1 MFDSF
6 EKLNGAFQQ
15 AQAKLRQGD
24 LLGAYNL
31 LLEIFTDRL
40 LHSKL
45 IDADLKVIQSLAD
58 LASLLG
64 EFQAADQLL
73 YSVIMEYER
82 ANSQLQA
89 DYSRLRRVQLLLDRG
104 DLYQVRHQLQVMAV
118 HIGDIENIQFSS
130 SGLKQWELGC
140 VWLDAAP
147 QERTIIFVELYLV
160 MGRLLSALGQ
170 YSDALRALNRGLFYA
185 EAKGVPALAQ
195 QTVIPLKLAMAT
207 ARFEK
212 GELKDADTNLT
223 YLKEELDEH
232 QHPEHYIKYLEI
244 SGKVHLL
251 QGELGKALGKFRQVQ
266 EKCRS
271 LKAGRAL
278 LRSNL
283 NLAHV
288 LILLNQTSTAQSYLE
303 NTKEKALAIKDSAL
317 ASRAQLLVSL
327 ASARGRSLVVG
338 TPVGHSVK
346 GMRHPQQ
353 DGQSVTQQEATLDLK
368 QSSNYLTW
376 FEDRALA
383 FQWQLSRFNFLAA
396 GNLLSQIQ
404 EAFKFSDSE
413 LIRVKIKILEGML
426 AYYQGVE
433 NQGEST
439 TNKKFRWATLILD
452 EVRPTL
458 RDLGLKP
465 ELWQV
470 QRILGWCL
478 SRLKRP
484 AAEQETLAKE
494 TNNLLTEL
502 TESLSPEDQAIY
514 LLNKWTADEEYIAA
528 QINQLQR
535 LREKLINGFIL
546 LRPWRRWLL
555 MQRLNALLEHIDRY
569 KDVLVKRTIK
579 GRNADVENA
588 PVSSLWRRFLT
599 HQKKRVTLS
608 FLVLPDRVFVVRA
621 WRFFLDFAV
630 IPTTRLE
637 VRNTVQRWH
646 KKIQGTQGGRD
657 FSDRPD
663 DDDSDEPLM
672 TRIENE
678 CKEIA
683 NYLAE
688 ILEIPS
694 LLEGLPKNTQ
704 ALTIVP
710 DDILH
715 GFPFATIIHQGK
727 YLVEHYA
734 LSIAYE
740 SSGQK
745 SPTPPSEQVQ
755 NALIVGVSKG
765 IIKRIPPLPAVRAE
779 IKQVKHWL
787 TGHRINSCTL
797 LDNSAHKGAV
807 IDGLSKATLLHMA
820 CHGTFEHNRPDQ
832 SGLVLIPNSE
842 QEEILSLRELSNLDL
857 TGLHHATLSSC
868 WSADNLS
875 LPGRWIISIPETLWR
890 SGVQSIL
897 GCLWEVYDQVAV
909 SFMTRFY
916 DYLDDLPRDEA
927 LRRTQLDCLQG
938 KLPKCSIDTANPIY
952 WSGFS
957 LYGDYTRLDLQHR
970 VRDIGSI
977 QSD

>member
-1 MFDSF
+1 
-6 EKLNGAFQQ
+6 
-15 AQAKLRQGD
+15 
-24 LLGAYNL
+24 
-31 LLEIFTDRL
+31 
-40 LHSKL
+40 
-45 IDADLKVIQSLAD
+45 
-58 LASLLG
+58 
-64 EFQAADQLL
+64 
-73 YSVIMEYER
+73 
-82 ANSQLQA
+82 
-89 DYSRLRRVQLLLDRG
+89 
-104 DLYQVRHQLQVMAV
+104 
-118 HIGDIENIQFSS
+118 
-130 SGLKQWELGC
+130 
-140 VWLDAAP
+140 
-147 QERTIIFVELYLV
+147 
-160 MGRLLSALGQ
+160 
-170 YSDALRALNRGLFYA
+170 
-185 EAKGVPALAQ
+185 
-195 QTVIPLKLAMAT
+195 
-207 ARFEK
+207 
-212 GELKDADTNLT
+212 
-223 YLKEELDEH
+223 
-232 QHPEHYIKYLEI
+232 
-244 SGKVHLL
+244 
-251 QGELGKALGKFRQVQ
+251 
-266 EKCRS
+266 
-271 LKAGRAL
+271 
-278 LRSNL
+278 
-283 NLAHV
+283 
-288 LILLNQTSTAQSYLE
+288 
-303 NTKEKALAIKDSAL
+303 
-317 ASRAQLLVSL
+317 
-327 ASARGRSLVVG
+327 
-338 TPVGHSVK
+338 
-346 GMRHPQQ
+346 
-353 DGQSVTQQEATLDLK
+353 
-368 QSSNYLTW
+368 
-376 FEDRALA
+376 
-383 FQWQLSRFNFLAA
+383 
-396 GNLLSQIQ
+396 
-404 EAFKFSDSE
+404 
-413 LIRVKIKILEGML
+413 
-426 AYYQGVE
+426 E
-433 NQGEST
+433 NQEEST
-439 TNKKFRWATLILD
+439 TNEGLRWAALILD
-452 EVRPTL
+452 EVRPSL

-470 QRILGWCL
+470 QRILTWCL
-478 SRLKRP
+478 SRLQSP
-484 AAEQETLAKE
+484 VEEQDALAEE
-494 TNNLLTEL
+494 TNELLTQL

-555 MQRLNALLEHIDRY
+555 MQHLNALLEHIDRY

-579 GRNADVENA
+579 GLKADVENV

-599 HQKKRVTLS
+599 DPKKRVTLS

-621 WRFFLDFAV
+621 WRSWRFFLDFAV

-657 FSDRPD
+657 LSDRP

-683 NYLAE
+683 NDLAE

-694 LLEGLPKNTQ
+694 LLEGLPKNIQ
-704 ALTIVP
+704 ALTIIP

-727 YLVEHYA
+727 YLIEHYA

-755 NALIVGVSKG
+755 NALIVGVSNG

-797 LDNSAHKGAV
+797 LNNSAHKGAV

-832 SGLVLIPNSE
+832 SGLVLIPNSK

-857 TGLHHATLSSC
+857 TGLRHATLSSC
-868 WSADNLS
+868 WSADHFI

-890 SGVQSIL
+890 SGAQSIL
-897 GCLWEVYDQVAV
+897 GCLWEVYDKVAV

-916 DYLDDLPRDEA
+916 HHLEKLSRDEA
-927 LRRTQLDCLQG
+927 LRRTQLECLQRD
-938 KLPKCSIDTANPIY
+938 LPGCSHIDTANPIY

-957 LYGDYTRLDLQHR
+957 LYGDYTRLDLQPR
-970 VRDIGSI
+970 IRDIGSI